1 MQAYGTYNNGCRCYF
16 DTEYS
21 YRGNVLILG
30 TPSRDKG
37 VPRNS
42 KRGVCS
48 GQPPFPMLC
57 QCRCYLY
64 KKKKNLSGNACERII
79 ERLQVIVVVVGV
91 WETILKVKSFS
102 LEY

>member
-1 MQAYGTYNNGCRCYF
+1 MHEYGTYNNGCGCYF

-21 YRGNVLILG
+21 YRGNALILG

-42 KRGVCS
+42 QRGVCS
-48 GQPPFPMLC
+48 AQPPFHMLC
-57 QCRCYLY
+57 QCRMLFI
-64 KKKKNLSGNACERII
+64 KKKNNLSSNACERII
-79 ERLQVIVVVVGV
+79 ERFQVIVVVVGV
-91 WETILKVKSFS
+91 WETILKVKCFS